1 MNDDEFAE
9 NLIKWADVIRKT
21 FNEGGVDEIISTRR
35 LVHIAHAYAIFGD
48 RTKAIKMC
56 VNRFDEETKNAFLD
70 LYSKVDAK
78 VDLTDPKGSI
88 EDLINTE
95 TATVNGPT
103 NP

>member
-1 MNDDEFAE
+1 
-9 NLIKWADVIRKT
+9 
-21 FNEGGVDEIISTRR
+21 
-35 LVHIAHAYAIFGD
+35 
-48 RTKAIKMC
+48 MC

-70 LYSKVDAK
+70 LYTKVDAK
-78 VDLTDPKGSI
+78 VVDLTDPKRSV